1 MNIENLVSK
10 LKSGE
15 ISVTDYTKETLEKI
29 KKNEHNA
36 YISYDEDDALT
47 RAEYLDNKLKNGEE
61 LGKLFGLPVAVKD
74 NISYENMK
82 MTCGSKMLE
91 DFTPIYNAT
100 VVENLLKEDAII
112 IAKTNMDEFAMGAS
126 SKTSYF
132 GPVKNNLETSK
143 TPGGSSSGS
152 AVAVSNE
159 DVLVSLGTDTGGS
172 VRGPASYTNI
182 IGYKPT
188 YSLMSRYGV
197 VSMANTLDQVGLFA
211 KNIDDLRLLADITSS
226 PDENDMTAIIDPY
239 EYKKEDYDFNGK
251 NIAVISTD
259 SILYNG
265 IEEAVK
271 EDYKLA
277 LERLKDLGANL
288 VEVEL
293 KYAIYANPVYNIVMS
308 SEVSS
313 NMSRFDGVRYGH
325 QTDGYKDLSDLYIK
339 SRSEGFGEE
348 VQRRIA
354 LGTMYLSAED
364 DQKIYKKGLKLR
376 SLIKEEL
383 EELFS
388 EYDLIVTPTSTSLPH
403 DLDEKTEKDPLSDF
417 KADGFN
423 VIVNLAGMCGL
434 SVPVKEGI
442 SGSIQ
447 FIGNRFEDN
456 KVINAADKFLE
467 EAKWILKQ

>member
-36 YISYDEDDALT
+36 YISYNEEDTLK

-61 LGKLFGLPVAVKD
+61 LGKLFGLPIAVKD
-74 NISYENMK
+74 NISYKNMK
-82 MTCGSKMLE
+82 MTCASKMLE

-100 VVENLLKEDAII
+100 VVENLLNEDAIV

-132 GPVKNNLETSK
+132 GAVKNNLDKTK

-152 AVAVSNE
+152 AVAVSND
-159 DVLVSLGTDTGGS
+159 DVLVALGTDTGGS

-211 KNIDDLRLLADITSS
+211 QNIDDLRLFANITSS
-226 PDENDMTAIIDPY
+226 PDENDMTSILEPY
-239 EYKKEDYDFNGK
+239 EYTKDDYDFNGK
-251 NIAVISTD
+251 NIAVISTE

-265 IEEAVK
+265 IEDAVK

-277 LERLKDLGANL
+277 LDKLKNLGANL
-288 VEVEL
+288 VEINL
-293 KYAIYANPVYNIVMS
+293 DYAIYANPVYNIVMS

-325 QTDGYKDLSDLYIK
+325 QTEDYKDLAELYIK

-354 LGTMYLSAED
+354 LGTMYLSADD

-376 SLIKEEL
+376 TLIKEEL
-383 EELFS
+383 EVLF
-388 EYDLIVTPTSTSLPH
+388 ENYDLIVTPTTTNLPP
-403 DLDEKTEKDPLSDF
+403 DLDEETQKDPLSDF

-447 FIGNRFEDN
+447 FIGNRFDDN
-456 KVINAADKFLE
+456 KVINAAEKFLG
-467 EAKWILKQ
+467 EAKWI

>member
-36 YISYDEDDALT
+36 YISYDEEDALT
-47 RAEYLDNKLKNGEE
+47 RAEYLDNKLKNGGE

-132 GPVKNNLETSK
+132 GPVKNNLDTSK

-188 YSLMSRYGV
+188 YSLLSRYGV

-211 KNIDDLRLLADITSS
+211 KNIDDLRLLANITSS
-226 PDENDMTAIIDPY
+226 PDENDMTAIIDAY

-288 VEVEL
+288 VEIEL

-376 SLIKEEL
+376 TLIKEEL

-403 DLDEKTEKDPLSDF
+403 DLDEETEKDPLSDF

-456 KVINAADKFLE
+456 KVINAADKFLG

>member
-36 YISYDEDDALT
+36 YISYNEEDALK

-61 LGKLFGLPVAVKD
+61 LGKLFGLPIAVKD
-74 NISYENMK
+74 NISYKNMK
-82 MTCGSKMLE
+82 LTCASKMLE

-100 VVENLLKEDAII
+100 VVENLLNEDAIV

-132 GPVKNNLETSK
+132 GAVKNNLDKTK

-152 AVAVSNE
+152 AVAVSND
-159 DVLVSLGTDTGGS
+159 DVLIAIGTDTGGS

-211 KNIDDLRLLADITSS
+211 QNIDDLRLFANITSS
-226 PDENDMTAIIDPY
+226 PDENDMTSILDPY
-239 EYKKEDYDFNGK
+239 EYSKDDYDFNGK

-265 IEEAVK
+265 IEDAVK

-325 QTDGYKDLSDLYIK
+325 QTEDYKDLAELYIK

-354 LGTMYLSAED
+354 LGTMYLSADD

-376 SLIKEEL
+376 TLIKEEL
-383 EELFS
+383 EELF
-388 EYDLIVTPTSTSLPH
+388 ENYDLIVTPTTTNLPPA
-403 DLDEKTEKDPLSDF
+403 LAEETQKDPLSDF

-447 FIGNRFEDN
+447 FIGNRFDDN
-456 KVINAADKFLE
+456 KVINAADKFLG
-467 EAKWILKQ
+467 EAK

>member
-36 YISYDEDDALT
+36 YISYNEEDTLK

-61 LGKLFGLPVAVKD
+61 LGKLFGLPIAVKD
-74 NISYENMK
+74 NISYKNMK
-82 MTCGSKMLE
+82 MTCASKMLE

-100 VVENLLKEDAII
+100 VVENLLNEDAIV

-132 GPVKNNLETSK
+132 GAVKNNLDKTK

-152 AVAVSNE
+152 AVAVSND
-159 DVLVSLGTDTGGS
+159 DVLVALGTDTGGS

-211 KNIDDLRLLADITSS
+211 QNIDDLRLFANITSS
-226 PDENDMTAIIDPY
+226 PDENDMTSILEPY
-239 EYKKEDYDFNGK
+239 EYTKDDYDFNGK
-251 NIAVISTD
+251 NIAVISTE

-265 IEEAVK
+265 IEDAVK

-277 LERLKDLGANL
+277 LDKLKNLGANL
-288 VEVEL
+288 VEINL
-293 KYAIYANPVYNIVMS
+293 DYAIYANPVYNIVMS

-325 QTDGYKDLSDLYIK
+325 QTEDYKDLAELYIK

-354 LGTMYLSAED
+354 LGTMYLSADD

-376 SLIKEEL
+376 TLIKEEL
-383 EELFS
+383 EVLF
-388 EYDLIVTPTSTSLPH
+388 ENYDLIVTPTTTNLPP
-403 DLDEKTEKDPLSDF
+403 DLDEETQKDPLSDF

-447 FIGNRFEDN
+447 FIGNRFDDN
-456 KVINAADKFLE
+456 KVINAAEKFLG
-467 EAKWILKQ
+467 EAK